1 MAIYK
6 NREVTVVGP
15 NSMANSPDTINVA
28 YKDNTHENVATAMVS
43 FTETEKKDL
52 VKKHPSKFNDVTVIS
67 LEDVESVRAGI
78 APKKS
83 TPKPPWVK

>member
-15 NSMANSPDTINVA
+15 NPMANSPDTINVT

-43 FTETEKKDL
+43 FTEAEKKDL
-52 VKKHPSKFNDVTVIS
+52 MKKHPSKFNDVVLVS
-67 LEDVESVRAGI
+67 QEDIESVRAGI
-78 APKKS
+78 APK